1 MGDSVLLK
9 SQTKDNLLT
18 AMHGE
23 AFACLKYMLF
33 AERARKNGRAD
44 LADLFEST
52 AHVER
57 FEHFAEEAELAG
69 LVGSDED
76 NLEDAISG
84 ESYEVDI
91 MYGDFAQQ
99 ARNAGDQAVAD
110 RFGEI
115 RRDERG
121 HRDLYKAAAAN
132 LSEPILQGQKVS

>member
-1 MGDSVLLK
+1 MSEKLIMN
-9 SQTKDNLLT
+9 SQTKDNLLA

-23 AFACLKYMLF
+23 AFAYVKYMLF

-44 LADLFEST
+44 LADLFESI
-52 AHVER
+52 AKVER
-57 FEHFAEEAELAG
+57 FEHFAEEAELVG
-69 LVGSDED
+69 LVGTDEE
-76 NLEDAISG
+76 NLQDAITG
-84 ESYEVDI
+84 ENYQVDT

-115 RRDERG
+115 RRGARA

-132 LSEPILQGQKVS
+132 LSTPIK

>member
-1 MGDSVLLK
+1 MSENGAIKL
-9 SQTKDNLLT
+9 QTKNNLLA

-23 AFACLKYMLF
+23 AFAYVKYMLF
-33 AERARKNGRAD
+33 AERARKNGRAY

-52 AHVER
+52 AKVER

-76 NLEDAISG
+76 NLRDAIAG
-84 ESYEVDI
+84 ESHQVDVL
-91 MYGDFAQQ
+91 YGDFAQQ
-99 ARNAGDQAVAD
+99 ARNAGDQAAAD

-121 HRDLYKAAAAN
+121 HRDLYKAAADN
-132 LSEPILQGQKVS
+132 LSQPIV

>member
-1 MGDSVLLK
+1 MSENVIMN
-9 SQTKDNLLT
+9 SQTKNNLLT
-18 AMHGE
+18 AMHSE
-23 AFACLKYMLF
+23 AFAYVKYMLF

-76 NLEDAISG
+76 NLRDAVAG
-84 ESYEVDI
+84 ESYEVDT
-91 MYGDFAQQ
+91 MYGEFAQQ
-99 ARNAGDQAVAD
+99 ARTAGDQAVAD

-121 HRDLYKAAAAN
+121 HRDLYKAAAAH
-132 LSEPILQGQKVS
+132 LSKPII

>member
-1 MGDSVLLK
+1 MGESNVVNT
-9 SQTKDNLLT
+9 QTKDNLLT

-23 AFACLKYMLF
+23 AFAYVKYMLF
-33 AERARKNGRAD
+33 AERAHKNGRND
-44 LADLFEST
+44 LAELFEST
-52 AHVER
+52 AQVER
-57 FEHFAEEAELAG
+57 FEHFAEEAHLAG

-76 NLEDAISG
+76 NLHDAILG

-132 LSEPILQGQKVS
+132 LSEPILKGQNT